1 MRYAIHFQPAIRMAS
16 NGNGMSSVEP
26 PAPDMAE
33 PEQES
38 TGTNGFVIQEDA
50 NTTYI
55 PDVLH
60 FELHLAR
67 LVMQHIIYFID
78 VCRGIDSMS
87 ASERTIRGLR
97 QAVAQ
102 LHSQPRSEI
111 ETEHADSFDEE
122 GREIVD

>member
-1 MRYAIHFQPAIRMAS
+1 
-16 NGNGMSSVEP
+16 MSSVEP

-33 PEQES
+33 PEQET
-38 TGTNGFVIQEDA
+38 TGTNGFVIQEEDA

-55 PDVLH
+55 PGVLH

-78 VCRGIDSMS
+78 ICRGIDSMS

-97 QAVAQ
+97 QAVEQ
-102 LHSQPRSEI
+102 LHGQHRSEI
-111 ETEHADSFDEE
+111 ETEHADGFDEGHE
-122 GREIVD
+122 LVD

>member
-1 MRYAIHFQPAIRMAS
+1 MAS

-33 PEQES
+33 PEQET

-122 GREIVD
+122 GREIVDWG